1 MEAKFRLETSLIW
14 NYAFRKLV
22 AFFFFP
28 KKLNEAIQWEF
39 GPYIFL
45 KFTSFLYSFGE
56 KNDLLTNILSII
68 QIQWFPCVILVLYD
82 TK

>member
-22 AFFFFP
+22 TIFFFA

-45 KFTSFLYSFGE
+45 IYFS
-56 KNDLLTNILSII
+56 
-68 QIQWFPCVILVLYD
+68 
-82 TK
+82 